1 MESTDDKQATIQ
13 RLLAQIRDGDQ
24 AAFDRLVPLV
34 YDELREVARRQRS
47 KWSSGQETVRTTAL
61 VHEAYLKLAASSTAP
76 WHDRAH
82 FLAVAARAMRQIL
95 VDHARRKGASKR
107 GGKADHL
114 PLDRIAE
121 ITSGL
126 PDLSRPDGERLLRL
140 NESLGRLE
148 NESTRHCRVVE
159 CRFFGDMT
167 VEETAEAL
175 GISPSTVKRAWTRA
189 RAWLHRDLQGA
200 NGGA

>member
-1 MESTDDKQATIQ
+1 METIDEKQAAVQ
-13 RLLAQIRDGDQ
+13 RLLAEIRDGDQ

-47 KWSSGQETVRTTAL
+47 RWTGQDTVRTTAL
-61 VHEAYLKLAASSTAP
+61 VHEAYLKLAASSAVA
-76 WHDRAH
+76 WQDRAH

-95 VDHARRKGASKR
+95 VDHARRKSASKR
-107 GGKADHL
+107 GGTADHL

-126 PDLSRPDGERLLRL
+126 PDLSQSDSERLLRL
-140 NESLGRLE
+140 DESLRRLE
-148 NESTRHCRVVE
+148 DESSRHCRVVE

-175 GISPSTVKRAWTRA
+175 AISPSTVKRAWTRA

-200 NGGA
+200 GGG

>member
-1 MESTDDKQATIQ
+1 MGSIDEKQAAIQ
-13 RLLAQIRDGDQ
+13 RLLAEIRDGDQ

-47 KWSSGQETVRTTAL
+47 RWTGQDTVRTTAL
-61 VHEAYLKLAASSTAP
+61 VHEAYLKLAASSAAS
-76 WHDRAH
+76 WQDRAH

-107 GGKADHL
+107 GGTADHL

-126 PDLSRPDGERLLRL
+126 PDLSQSDGERLLRL
-140 NESLGRLE
+140 DESLRRLE
-148 NESTRHCRVVE
+148 EESARHCRVVE

-175 GISPSTVKRAWTRA
+175 GLSASTVKRAWTRA
-189 RAWLHRDLQGA
+189 RAWLHRDLQGV
-200 NGGA
+200 GGGG

>member
-1 MESTDDKQATIQ
+1 MGSTDEKQASIQ
-13 RLLAQIRDGDQ
+13 RLLVEIREGDQ
-24 AAFDRLVPLV
+24 TAFDRLVPLV

-47 KWSSGQETVRTTAL
+47 KWSGQETVRTTVL
-61 VHEAYLKLAASSTAP
+61 VHEAYLKLAASSAAS
-76 WHDRAH
+76 WQDRPH

-95 VDHARRKGASKR
+95 VDHARRAGAGKR
-107 GGKADHL
+107 GGKSDHL

-121 ITSGL
+121 ITWGF
-126 PDLSRPDGERLLRL
+126 PDLSQTDSERLLSL

-148 NESTRHCRVVE
+148 EESARHCRVVE

-175 GISPSTVKRAWTRA
+175 GLSPSTVKRAWNRA
-189 RAWLHRDLQGA
+189 RAWLHRDLQSAGS
-200 NGGA
+200 GG